1 LSPLLPV
8 SLSTKRMGDTHATTL
23 ERRKHVSVR
32 LRADLLIESQKY
44 EGRTCYVVKDPVSLR
59 YYRFKEREHFLLEL
73 MDGRHTLDDAQKE
86 YEKHFRPA
94 RLSLEEIE
102 GFARLLLTAGL
113 AHNDSPRTGSRLF
126 EQHRLHHRRRWL
138 GVLSQVLYVQIPLF
152 DPDRLLERLLGRL
165 RWFFTKGF
173 FCLGVAL
180 MMTAALL
187 VLTHFDAFRVRL
199 PSIHEFFNAQ
209 TLLLLWI
216 AVGAVKVLHELG
228 HGLSCKAFGGEVH
241 EMGVLFL
248 CFFPCL
254 YCNVTDAWTLP
265 SKWRRI
271 LISFAGIYVELLI
284 ASLATFAWWMA
295 PAQPV
300 LGRFCLGLMVACSVN
315 TLFFNANPLLRY
327 DGYYILA
334 DWLEVPNLRERSNRF
349 LKHVALK
356 HVLGSDAAMDAPMAP
371 GRRVF
376 FALYAIAS
384 YFYRWVITFG
394 VLWFLCVCLEPYKLG
409 SLGALLAALSAGS
422 MLGRPLY
429 RLIKTVRNRGRLLQM
444 QRKRVLSV
452 GSALAGVV
460 LIACLAPLPIGRI
473 RQTAL
478 VRLQPDAAEMVF
490 VPSPAVLERLYVRD
504 GQAVKQND
512 ILAEFR
518 SIDLETGRE
527 EARSEF
533 EIRTVSVQAL
543 QERLASATDA
553 GERAR
558 LEVARATTT
567 GERAYFAR
575 EAEVLDKTIK
585 RLVLRAPRAGVVMS
599 PPPIDEVGKLWRH
612 DEQSPFCVIGDPSRL
627 RALVPVSPADY
638 RLLKEELVQGV
649 ALTAAIRAPGS
660 GPSACD
666 GQVSR
671 LPESEAAEIPFALT
685 THGGGPVP
693 AEPTPSPGEY
703 APLLQQYVVGVDFLD
718 PASRIPPGTLAQI
731 QIHTR
736 WRPAAWWLWQTIAS
750 TFDLG
755 LL

>member
-1 LSPLLPV
+1 
-8 SLSTKRMGDTHATTL
+8 MGDTHATTL
-23 ERRKHVSVR
+23 ERRKRISVR
-32 LRADLLIESQKY
+32 LRADLVIERQKY

-59 YYRFKEREHFLLEL
+59 YYRFKEREHFLIER

-102 GFARLLLTAGL
+102 GFALLLLTAGL
-113 AHNDSPRTGSRLF
+113 AHNDSPGTGSRLF
-126 EQHRLHHRRRWL
+126 EQRRLHHRRRWL
-138 GVLSQVLYVQIPLF
+138 GALSQILYIQIPLF

-165 RWFFTKGF
+165 RWFFTKEF
-173 FCLGVAL
+173 FCVGAAL
-180 MMTAALL
+180 MMTATLL
-187 VLTHFDAFRVRL
+187 VLTHFDVFRIRL
-199 PSIHEFFNAQ
+199 PSIHEFFNVE
-209 TLLLLWI
+209 TLVLLWI
-216 AVGAVKVLHELG
+216 AVGVVKILHELG
-228 HGLSCKAFGGEVH
+228 HGLTCKAFGGEVH

-254 YCNVTDAWTLP
+254 YCNVTDAWALP

-271 LISFAGIYVELLI
+271 LISFAGIYVELSI
-284 ASLATFAWWMA
+284 ASLATFVWWMA

-300 LGRFCLGLMVACSVN
+300 LGRFCLGLIVVCSVN

-327 DGYYILA
+327 DGYYMLA
-334 DWLEVPNLRERSNRF
+334 DWLEVPNLRERANRF
-349 LKHVALK
+349 LKNLALRY
-356 HVLGSDAAMDAPMAP
+356 VLGIDGAVNAPMAT
-371 GRRVF
+371 GRRLF
-376 FALYAIAS
+376 FAFYAVGS
-384 YFYRWVITFG
+384 YFYRWVITLG

-409 SLGALLAALSAGS
+409 TLGALLAALSAGS
-422 MLGRPLY
+422 MMGQPLY
-429 RLIKTVRNRGRLLQM
+429 RLIKTFHNRGRLPQM
-444 QRKRVLSV
+444 QRRRVLTV
-452 GSALAGVV
+452 GSALAGAV
-460 LIACLAPLPIGRI
+460 LIACLAPLPFGRI

-490 VPSPAVLERLYVRD
+490 VPAPAVLERLYVRD

-533 EIRTVSVQAL
+533 EIRSVSVQAL

-558 LEVARATTT
+558 LEVAQATAA

-575 EAEVLDKTIK
+575 QAEVLDKTIK

-599 PPPIDEVGKLWRH
+599 PPAIDELGKLWRH
-612 DEQSPFCVIGDPSRL
+612 DERAPFCVIGDSSRL

-638 RLLKEELVQGV
+638 RLLKEELMEGTR
-649 ALTAAIRAPGS
+649 LTAAIRPPGS
-660 GPSACD
+660 TTSACD
-666 GQVSR
+666 GQLTR

-693 AEPTPSPGEY
+693 AEPTPHPGEY

-718 PASRIPPGTLAQI
+718 PAARVLPGTLAQVE
-731 QIHTR
+731 IHTR
-736 WRPAAWWLWQTIAS
+736 WCPAAWWLWRTLAS